1 MTEILFS
8 VALFVIGMTA
18 AIVRKNVVM
27 TILSLMFSNLALIIL
42 LKNSV
47 VMNLS
52 STEYIVIYYAI
63 LALAC
68 FTTCG
73 LLAVS
78 MYFKSNKTIM
88 NEEMKIWPK

>member
-1 MTEILFS
+1 MTETLFS
-8 VALFVIGMTA
+8 IALFVIGMTA

-27 TILSLMFSNLALIIL
+27 TIISLMFSNIALIIL

-52 STEYIVIYYAI
+52 KTEYVVIYYSI
-63 LALAC
+63 IALAC
-68 FTTCG
+68 FTICG
-73 LLAVS
+73 LFAVS

-88 NEEMKIWPK
+88 NEEMKVWPK